1 MVKFLTGIICFLTL
15 ISVNGLAQILS
26 PLESYPFYQA
36 GPDRGRRQLRT
47 QAEGDTLQLPFFEDF
62 AAYTGQPSQVYW
74 QQGGGVYVNNQFGLH
89 PPSLHVATFDGV
101 NGQGMPYSS
110 FTTYGYTDTL
120 TSKPLVLSGLSPAAD
135 SVYLSFFWQAGGLG
149 GAPDNDSGNQPSF
162 LALEFKNQQESWV
175 EVWRQPGT
183 NIRTDFAQV
192 MIRVAEADFFHGGFQ
207 FRFRSSGIRKGNED
221 SWNVDYIYLDKKRH
235 PDRPERGDVAL
246 SQGLNPLLERYTAM
260 PAHQFFVNPAGELND
275 SVFTRLNNFNR
286 LFAPI
291 TWRGYL
297 QVLSP
302 VAPADTFLRGNAAI
316 QPSASNFLITGQANA
331 AAIAQTSTTLQI
343 KHALFLTSRESDALL
358 RRNDTVVRVTTLGE
372 YYAYDD
378 GTAETNFSLNNSG
391 NRQLAYRFDLNQAD
405 HVRAIRV
412 YLTKTNV
419 PGHVVT
425 FRLWDEIAGEP
436 APTVKASR
444 SFPIPNVEN
453 LNQFF
458 DIIFSEP
465 VPVAGSFYIGFSIP
479 ASVPDFVNIG
489 YDLNERATG
498 RIRYN
503 NNSTDWL
510 TFNEVPGALMLRP
523 MMGLVTGK
531 PDDIPGA
538 QALQVFPNP
547 SSTGL
552 FTVAGDYRQL
562 CLRDLSGKMI
572 FCKTKKETGAQLDLR
587 HLAAGL
593 YLLELQQKDR
603 TEIKKIILSR

>member
-26 PLESYPFYQA
+26 PLESYPLYQA
-36 GPDRGRRQLRT
+36 GTDRGGRQLRT

-62 AAYTGQPSQVYW
+62 AAYTGRPSAAYW
-74 QQGGGVYVNNQFGLH
+74 QQGGGVYVNNQFGLLA
-89 PPSLHVATFDGV
+89 PSLHVASFDGV
-101 NGQGMPYSS
+101 DGQGMPYSS

-120 TSKPLVLSGLSPAAD
+120 TSKPLVLSGLNPGTD

-149 GAPDNDSGNQPSF
+149 GAPDNDNANQPSF
-162 LALEFKNQQESWV
+162 LALEFKNQQEDWV
-175 EVWRQPGT
+175 EVWRQAGT
-183 NIRTDFAQV
+183 NTRTAFAQV
-192 MIRVAEADFFHGGFQ
+192 MIRVAEAGFFHGGFQ

-235 PDRPERGDVAL
+235 PDRPERADVAL
-246 SQGLNPLLERYTAM
+246 SQGLNSLLERYTAM
-260 PAHQFFVNPAGELND
+260 PAHQFFANAAGELND

-302 VAPADTFLRGNAAI
+302 AAPADTFLRGNAAI
-316 QPSASNFLITGQANA
+316 QPSARNFLVTGQANA
-331 AAIAQTSTTLQI
+331 AAIPQNSTTLQV
-343 KHALFLTSRESDALL
+343 KQALFLNSRESDALL
-358 RRNDTVVRVTTLGE
+358 RRNDTVARVTTLGE

-378 GTAETNFSLNNSG
+378 GNAETNFSLNNSG

-419 PGHVVT
+419 PGHVIT

-444 SFPIPNVEN
+444 SFPIPAVED

-465 VPVAGSFYIGFSIP
+465 VPVSGSFYIGFSIP
-479 ASVPDFVNIG
+479 AAVPDFVNVG
-489 YDLNERATG
+489 YDLNERAPG

-503 NNSTDWL
+503 NNSTGWFSFD
-510 TFNEVPGALMLRP
+510 EVPGALMLRP
-523 MMGLVTGK
+523 LMGLVTGL
-531 PDDIPGA
+531 PDANTGA
-538 QALQVFPNP
+538 TPALQVFPNP
-547 SSTGL
+547 GSGL
-552 FTVAGDYRQL
+552 FTIAGDYRQL
-562 CLRDLSGKMI
+562 CLRDLSGKTML
-572 FCKTKKETGAQLDLR
+572 CKTKKETGSQLDLR
-587 HLAAGL
+587 HLAPGL
-593 YLLELQQKDR
+593 YLLELRQQNH
-603 TEIKKIILSR
+603 TEVKRIIISR